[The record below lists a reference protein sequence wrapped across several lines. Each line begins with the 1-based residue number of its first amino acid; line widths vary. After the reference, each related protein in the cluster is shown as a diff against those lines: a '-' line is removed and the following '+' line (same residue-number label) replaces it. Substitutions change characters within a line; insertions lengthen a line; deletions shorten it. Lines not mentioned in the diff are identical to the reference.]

1 MKTTILVLSML
12 LFVGC
17 TTSSKNPKVS
27 LDKMQKENMNV
38 EKDVKIAMP
47 AEGLKA
53 NQKEKI
59 AFLNIHDFPDS
70 ALLSAKAKMNPP
82 DMALDEAKS
91 LQMDRSEILRQALV
105 TFCDDC
111 QKFEVLLPI
120 EKLSENQFNFFFD
133 KIFLRQ
139 EVSLAEISELTGEL
153 AAYDKLVL
161 VLSSEDYEKNRGQSK
176 DNDVIAITEA
186 FIKSEVYVFD
196 LKKKTTLAR
205 MNINLS
211 NKDYLF
217 YTKKDSADKSPA
229 TSLKEVK
236 ENTIKT
242 LLNDVRYDDVYP
254 YPITSESLTLFHY
267 FYNELCKSLFMD
279 AG

>member
-1 MKTTILVLSML
+1 M
-12 LFVGC
+12 GC

-38 EKDVKIAMP
+38 EKDVKTAML

-53 NQKEKI
+53 NQKEKV

-91 LQMDRSEILRQALV
+91 LQMDRAEILRQDLV

-153 AAYDKLVL
+153 ADYDKLVL

-217 YTKKDSADKSPA
+217 YVKKDSADKSPA
-229 TSLKEVK
+229 NSLKEVK

>member
-1 MKTTILVLSML
+1 M
-12 LFVGC
+12 GC
-17 TTSSKNPKVS
+17 TTSSKNSKVS
-27 LDKMQKENMNV
+27 PEKMQKENMNV
-38 EKDVKIAMP
+38 EKDVKAAMP

-53 NQKEKI
+53 YQKEKI

-70 ALLSAKAKMNPP
+70 ALLSAKTKMNPP

-120 EKLSENQFNFFFD
+120 EKLSEAQFNFFFD

-139 EVSLAEISELTGEL
+139 EVVFAEISDLATELSD
-153 AAYDKLVL
+153 YDKLVL
-161 VLSSEDYEKNRGQSK
+161 VLSSEDYEKNRGFNKES
-176 DNDVIAITEA
+176 NVIAITES

-196 LKKKTTLAR
+196 LKQKKTLAR

-217 YTKKDSADKSPA
+217 YAKKDGADKSQA
-229 TSLKEVK
+229 NTIKEVK
-236 ENTIKT
+236 ENSIKT
-242 LLNDVRYDDVYP
+242 LLNDVRYDEVYP
-254 YPITSESLTLFHY
+254 YPISSESLTLFHY